1 MFHNFLNIVLF
12 ILLLSIAH
20 LNSAYIWGKENRSVD
35 SIFTPQSSLISNTTL
50 AQDTL
55 KTEIAPRQSGIDT
68 TITYSSTDSIVY
80 SISNRKMM
88 LYGKSNIK
96 YKLMELKSERININ
110 WHTAT
115 MKAHGIIDTADTTGK
130 KYTGTP
136 IMIDGGEEFRGHEL
150 LYNFKTQKGNIKL
163 ADTKSD
169 EGIYYGSRVKK
180 MSKDVLFIA
189 DGKYTTCDKDQPHF
203 YFLSPKM
210 KMIVRDKVI
219 AEPIY
224 FHIAGVPVFALP
236 FGVFPS
242 KSGRRS
248 GFFAPAY
255 GDNATYGRFLR
266 KIGYYWAMSD
276 YTDLALHGD
285 WYTNG
290 SYIVNSEFNY
300 ILRYKFKGGF
310 SGAYKRFITSEKN
323 DPNYSIDEGYNL
335 NLRHNHEIDPT
346 MRADVNFSFMSN
358 NNFRLTN
365 SLSEALQQTIYSN
378 ATISKSWEGTKNS
391 GSMNLSRTQNLTNGR
406 IDEILPS
413 LNFNR
418 STSFPFRRK
427 KVIGD
432 LLWYEQIGYNYQ
444 ATASNSRAKIP
455 ITVPVVN
462 IETFRR
468 DNRQALNQS
477 SSISI
482 SPKFGYISVTPSL
495 SFRDER
501 RQSNNFVPVLN
512 TTDSSLQE
520 IKEKDF
526 YFAGDMSSGV
536 SANTRLYGIV
546 QPNVFS
552 VTAFR
557 HTVTPNLAINYSK
570 QIYGK
575 NITKG
580 EMLARFDV
588 GNQFEMKLKP
598 KAKEE
603 EEQKIQLLNV
613 GANVSYNFS
622 ADSLNLSNVGVG
634 YRTSIGELLNFSGSS
649 SFNLYKFDET
659 SNRLVNK
666 FMITEG
672 KLARLE
678 NFSISLST
686 SLSGDRKQKAGGL
699 SETDTVRQSQ
709 SGYQGLYQRNEPDF
723 SIPWRLS
730 FSWNF
735 AESYI
740 PRAKHRSANISTSL
754 EFNLTEN
761 WKFRMNGN
769 YDLIRKEISAP
780 SINIDRDLHCWVMN
794 FEWVPMGNYKH
805 YKLEI
810 RVKASQLQDVKI
822 TKQRT
827 TY

>member
-1 MFHNFLNIVLF
+1 MFQNFLNI
-12 ILLLSIAH
+12 LLLILVFS
-20 LNSAYIWGKENRSVD
+20 
-35 SIFTPQSSLISNTTL
+35 ISNLQTTFL
-50 AQDTL
+50 WGRENISADSVITTQPFLIPDTISVRDTL
-55 KTEIAPRQSGIDT
+55 EIAPRQSSIDT
-68 TITYSSTDSIVY
+68 IITYSSTDSIIY
-80 SISNRKMM
+80 SIANRKMM
-88 LYGKSNIK
+88 LYGTSNIK
-96 YKLMELKSERININ
+96 YKLMELKSERIDIN
-110 WHTAT
+110 WDTALLN
-115 MKAHGIIDTADTTGK
+115 AQGIIDTADTTGK

-136 IMIDGGEEFRGHEL
+136 VMIDGGEEFRGHEL

-189 DGKYTTCDKDQPHF
+189 DGKYTTCEKDQPHF

-210 KMIVRDKVI
+210 KLIVRDKVI

-224 FHIAGVPVFALP
+224 FHIADVPVFALP

-242 KSGRRS
+242 KGGRRS

-255 GDNATYGRFLR
+255 GDNATYGRFLK

-290 SYIVNSEFNY
+290 SYVVNSEFNY
-300 ILRYKFKGGF
+300 ILRYRFKGGV
-310 SGAYKRFITSEKN
+310 SGSYKRFITSEKT

-335 NLRHNHEIDPT
+335 NLRHEQKIDPT
-346 MRADVNFSFMSN
+346 LRADVNFSFMSN
-358 NNFRLTN
+358 NNYRLTN

-378 ATISKSWEGTKNS
+378 ATISKSWEGTQNS
-391 GSMNLSRTQNLTNGR
+391 GSMNISRTQNLTNGR
-406 IDEILPS
+406 IDELLPAI
-413 LNFNR
+413 NFNR

-432 LLWYEQIGYNYQ
+432 LFWYEQIGYNYQ
-444 ATASNSRAKIP
+444 ADASNGRAKIP
-455 ITVPVVN
+455 VTVPVVN

-468 DNRQALNQS
+468 DNRQALKQS
-477 SSISI
+477 SGISI

-501 RQSNNFVPVLN
+501 RQSNNLVPMLN
-512 TTDSSLQE
+512 QLDSTLQE
-520 IKEKDF
+520 INEKDY
-526 YFAGDMSSGV
+526 YFGGFISSGV

-546 QPNVFS
+546 QPDVLG

-557 HTVTPNLAINYSK
+557 HTVTPNLAFNYSK
-570 QIYGK
+570 QMYGK
-575 NITKG
+575 NIAKG
-580 EMLARFDV
+580 QMLASFDV

-598 KAKEE
+598 KAEAQD
-603 EEQKIQLLNV
+603 EQKIQLLNV

-622 ADSLNLSNVGVG
+622 ADSLNFSNIGVG
-634 YRTSIGELLNFSGSS
+634 YRTSIGELLNFSGTS

-666 FMITEG
+666 FMISEG
-672 KLARLE
+672 KFARLE
-678 NFSISLST
+678 NFSLSLST
-686 SLSGDRKQKAGGL
+686 SLSGDRKQKAGEL
-699 SETDTVRQSQ
+699 SVIDTVQQRK
-709 SGYQGLYQRNEPDF
+709 SGYQSLHQRDEPDF

-730 FSWNF
+730 FGWNF
-735 AESYI
+735 SESYI

-754 EFNLTEN
+754 DFNLTEN
-761 WKFRMNGN
+761 WKFRVSGN

-794 FEWVPMGNYKH
+794 FEWVPMGTYKH